1 MTTGTPSSNQST
13 GARRSRVRTLLPLA
27 VAAWVVLEIW
37 LLTVVAGA
45 VGGFTL
51 FLLLVGGF
59 VLGAAVI
66 KAAGRRAFQ
75 NLSETL
81 QRQQRPGSVEAG
93 EQRSQGNGLLMLAG
107 LFLMIP
113 GLISDALGL
122 LLLVPPVR
130 AALSRFTERTIE
142 RKMSAASLGAFGGAF
157 QERRGGGPAGGTG
170 TVIQGEV
177 VRDDEKSSHGPD
189 GSQQRPPIM
198 PS

>member
-1 MTTGTPSSNQST
+1 MSTGTPPRNQPT
-13 GARRSRVRTLLPLA
+13 KARRSRVRTLLPLG
-27 VAAWVVLEIW
+27 VAAWVILEIW

-51 FLLLVGGF
+51 CLLLVAGF
-59 VLGAAVI
+59 VLGAVVI

-81 QRQQRPGSVEAG
+81 QRGQSGGVEAG
-93 EQRSQGNGLLMLAG
+93 EQRPQGNGLLMLAG

-130 AALSRFTERTIE
+130 AALSRSTERAVQ
-142 RKMSAASLGAFGGAF
+142 RRMSAATQGAFGAAF
-157 QERRGGGPAGGTG
+157 QQARGDRPGGG

-177 VRDDEKSSHGPD
+177 VREDAGPAGRGDDADP
-189 GSQQRPPIM
+189 RPPIM

>member
-1 MTTGTPSSNQST
+1 MTTGTPPRNQPA
-13 GARRSRVRTLLPLA
+13 GARRSRLRTFLPLG

-51 FLLLVGGF
+51 FLLLAAAF
-59 VLGAAVI
+59 VLGAVVI

-75 NLSETL
+75 NLSETI
-81 QRQQRPGSVEAG
+81 QRQQQPGAVEAG

-107 LFLMIP
+107 LLLMIP
-113 GLISDALGL
+113 GLVSDAFGL
-122 LLLVPPVR
+122 LLLVPPLR
-130 AALSRFTERTIE
+130 AALSRYTERAIE
-142 RKMSAASLGAFGGAF
+142 RKMSVATQGAFGGAF
-157 QERRGGGPAGGTG
+157 QQARMKQSGS

-177 VRDDEKSSHGPD
+177 VREDEGPRGHRDDSDP
-189 GSQQRPPIM
+189 RPPIM

>member
-1 MTTGTPSSNQST
+1 MTTGTPPRNQPA
-13 GARRSRVRTLLPLA
+13 GARRSRVRTFLPLG

-51 FLLLVGGF
+51 FVLLVAGF
-59 VLGAAVI
+59 VLGAVVM

-81 QRQQRPGSVEAG
+81 QRGQAATVEAG
-93 EQRSQGNGLLMLAG
+93 EQRPQGNGLLMLAG
-107 LFLMIP
+107 LLLMIP
-113 GLISDALGL
+113 GLVSDVLGL

-130 AALSRFTERTIE
+130 TALSRSTERAIE
-142 RKMSAASLGAFGGAF
+142 RKMSTATRSTFGDAF
-157 QERRGGGPAGGTG
+157 QQARMRQPGG

-177 VRDDEKSSHGPD
+177 VREDEAPGGRRDDADP
-189 GSQQRPPIM
+189 RPPIM

>member
-1 MTTGTPSSNQST
+1 MTTGNPPRNQPE
-13 GARRSRVRTLLPLA
+13 GARRSRVRTFLPLG

-51 FLLLVGGF
+51 FLLLAASF
-59 VLGAAVI
+59 VLGAVVI

-81 QRQQRPGSVEAG
+81 QRQQQPDAVEAG
-93 EQRSQGNGLLMLAG
+93 ERRSQGNGLLMLAG
-107 LFLMIP
+107 LLLMIP
-113 GLISDALGL
+113 GLVTDAFGL

-130 AALSRFTERTIE
+130 AALSRYTERAIE
-142 RKMSAASLGAFGGAF
+142 RKMSTAGQGTFGGAF
-157 QERRGGGPAGGTG
+157 QQARMKQSGS

-177 VRDDEKSSHGPD
+177 VREDENPGSHRDDSDP
-189 GSQQRPPIM
+189 RPPIM

>member
-1 MTTGTPSSNQST
+1 MTTGTPPRNQPA
-13 GARRSRVRTLLPLA
+13 GARRSRVRTLLPLG
-27 VAAWVVLEIW
+27 VAAWVILEIW

-51 FLLLVGGF
+51 FLLLAGGF
-59 VLGAAVI
+59 VLGAVVI

-81 QRQQRPGSVEAG
+81 QRQQRPEAVEAD

-113 GLISDALGL
+113 GLVLDALGL
-122 LLLVPPVR
+122 LLLIPPVR
-130 AALSRFTERTIE
+130 TALSRYTERAIE
-142 RKMSAASLGAFGGAF
+142 RKMSTATRSAFGAAF
-157 QERRGGGPAGGTG
+157 QQSRGGPAGGPG

-177 VRDDEKSSHGPD
+177 VREDEKPSDGPD
-189 GSQQRPPIM
+189 GSHPRPPIM